1 MFFATGSQ
9 TSSGSQV
16 LAVVALLICAGIVY
30 VMAGRWG
37 KAIKARADGEPRE
50 QLTPGAWVVVAVV
63 VVFFLVTVVLNLTGV
78 W

>member
-1 MFFATGSQ
+1 MFFATGSE

-16 LAVVALLICAGIVY
+16 LAVVALLICAGAVY
-30 VMAGRWG
+30 LLAGRWG
-37 KAIKARADGEPRE
+37 KALKARAAGEPRG

-63 VVFFLVTVVLNLTGV
+63 VVFFVVTVVLNLTGV